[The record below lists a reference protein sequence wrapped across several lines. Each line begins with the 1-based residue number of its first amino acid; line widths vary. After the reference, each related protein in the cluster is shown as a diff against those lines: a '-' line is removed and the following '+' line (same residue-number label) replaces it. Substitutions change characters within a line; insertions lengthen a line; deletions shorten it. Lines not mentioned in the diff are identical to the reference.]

1 VRDYVHVVDLI
12 DAHIKALESLQP
24 GVHEIYNLGSGDGYS
39 VREVVA
45 AASKAAGHEIP
56 TLDSPRRAGDPAV
69 LIADINK
76 AKTKLGWIP
85 TRGIDAMVADTLAA
99 LS

>member
-1 VRDYVHVVDLI
+1 M
-12 DAHIKALESLQP
+12 
-24 GVHEIYNLGSGDGYS
+24 
-39 VREVVA
+39 REVVT
-45 AASKAAGHEIP
+45 AASRAAGHEIP

-76 AKTKLGWIP
+76 AKTKLGWSP
-85 TRGIDAMVADTLAA
+85 TRGIDVMVADTLAA